1 MENMNF
7 NINSN
12 KINLNNL
19 EKLGLQQQDDSTNR
33 DEAVSIF
40 GNDSETG
47 ITTGYRNTLGDNFYT
62 TEAAIEEMPGE
73 LVIDDPVNV
82 EKMPGELVIDDP
94 VNVEEMPEVLVI
106 DVPDNVEEPDET
118 EETETEDESI
128 SDVTRERRKKDLSE
142 EELAVYE
149 KFEAMLEGLDENDI
163 KGDEIFD
170 FIEEL
175 NDEEIKHL
183 LTAYDYIYSD
193 EGGIADLFTELYST
207 ILSHGGRDSQLETF
221 TQIADFLGEEDKQ
234 RILEKFEENCE
245 DLIKN
250 SKYTEKSI
258 TEYYEALSRA
268 LELLLDNKRDAAE
281 LILNGKYLLNY
292 KNGYQFGHFWR
303 VGPSSS
309 LDINMD

>member
-47 ITTGYRNTLGDNFYT
+47 ITTGYRNTLEAHITLGDNFYT
-62 TEAAIEEMPGE
+62 TEPNIEIPEE
-73 LVIDDPVNV
+73 L
-82 EKMPGELVIDDP
+82 L
-94 VNVEEMPEVLVI
+94 
-106 DVPDNVEEPDET
+106 VEEPDET

-128 SDVTRERRKKDLSE
+128 SDITRERRKKDLSE

-175 NDEEIKHL
+175 NDEEIKNL

-207 ILSHGGRDSQLETF
+207 ILSHKGRDSQLETF

-250 SKYTEKSI
+250 SNYTEKSI
-258 TEYYEALSRA
+258 TEYYEAQSRA
-268 LELLLDNKRDAAE
+268 LELLLDNNRDFAE
-281 LILNGKYLLNY
+281 LILNRKYLLY
-292 KNGYQFGHFWR
+292 DKNGYQFGHYEGW
-303 VGPSSS
+303 GLSNW
-309 LDINMD
+309 I

>member
-1 MENMNF
+1 MNF

-40 GNDSETG
+40 NNDSETG
-47 ITTGYRNTLGDNFYT
+47 ITTGYRNTLKAHITLGDNFYT
-62 TEAAIEEMPGE
+62 TEPNIEIPEE
-73 LVIDDPVNV
+73 LVIDD
-82 EKMPGELVIDDP
+82 
-94 VNVEEMPEVLVI
+94 
-106 DVPDNVEEPDET
+106 PDNVEEPDET

-128 SDVTRERRKKDLSE
+128 NDITRERRKKDLSE

-175 NDEEIKHL
+175 NDEEIKNL

-207 ILSHGGRDSQLETF
+207 ILSHKGRDSQLETF

-250 SKYTEKSI
+250 SRYTEKSI
-258 TEYYEALSRA
+258 TEYYEAQSRA
-268 LELLLDNKRDAAE
+268 LELLLDNKRDSAE

-292 KNGYQFGHFWR
+292 KNGYQFGHFEGW
-303 VGPSSS
+303 GLSNW
-309 LDINMD
+309 I

>member
-47 ITTGYRNTLGDNFYT
+47 ITTGYRNTLEAHITLGDNFYT
-62 TEAAIEEMPGE
+62 TEPNIEIPEE
-73 LVIDDPVNV
+73 L
-82 EKMPGELVIDDP
+82 L
-94 VNVEEMPEVLVI
+94 
-106 DVPDNVEEPDET
+106 VEEPDET

-175 NDEEIKHL
+175 NDEEIKNL

-207 ILSHGGRDSQLETF
+207 ILSHKGRDSQLETF

-250 SKYTEKSI
+250 SQYTEKSL
-258 TEYYEALSRA
+258 TEYYEVQSRA
-268 LELLLDNKRDAAE
+268 LELLLDNKRDLAE
-281 LILNGKYLLNY
+281 LILNQEYPLNSKDGAHLPY
-292 KNGYQFGHFWR
+292 FADGWGFPRWI
-303 VGPSSS
+303 S
-309 LDINMD
+309 NMD